1 MDPRLDIFEPGDLT
15 AMICLDTPEM
25 QRIAI
30 EQLGEIGYK
39 VHSGFSLDDILTKLR
54 AQHYDLL
61 LISERFEECNS
72 FDDNIVLQHAIN
84 APSLQRHKQ
93 FVVLV
98 GSFATNDELQ
108 AFERSV
114 DLVVA
119 QADFIHLKPLLR
131 RGLSRMQEFYA
142 PYNEVHQ
149 AIERV

>member
-39 VHSGFSLDDILTKLR
+39 VHSGFSQEDILQKLR

-61 LISERFEECNS
+61 LISERFEECTS
-72 FDDNIVLQHAIN
+72 FDDSAVLKYAISL
-84 APSLQRHKQ
+84 PSSQRHKQ
-93 FVVLV
+93 FIALV

-119 QADFIHLKPLLR
+119 SADFIHVKPLLR
-131 RGLSRMQEFYA
+131 RGLSRTQEFYA
-142 PYNEVHQ
+142 PYNEVLQ
-149 AIERV
+149 ATERV

>member
-30 EQLGEIGYK
+30 EQLGETGYK
-39 VHSGFSLDDILTKLR
+39 VHSGFSMDDILLKLR
-54 AQHYDLL
+54 AQNYDLL
-61 LISERFEECNS
+61 LISERFEDCTS
-72 FDDNIVLQHAIN
+72 FDDNAVLKYAVN
-84 APSLQRHKQ
+84 ALPAQRHKQ
-93 FVVLV
+93 FVVLI
-98 GSFATNDELQ
+98 GSFTTNDELQ

-119 QADFIHLKPLLR
+119 LADFIHLKPLLR

-142 PYNEVHQ
+142 PFHEVQQ
-149 AIERV
+149 AAERV

>member
-39 VHSGFSLDDILTKLR
+39 VHSGFSQDDILQKLR

-61 LISERFEECNS
+61 LISERFEECTS
-72 FDDNIVLQHAIN
+72 FADNAVLKYAIN
-84 APSLQRHKQ
+84 LPSAQRHKQ
-93 FVVLV
+93 FIALI

-119 QADFIHLKPLLR
+119 SADFIHVKPLLR
-131 RGLSRMQEFYA
+131 RGLSRTQEFYA
-142 PYNEVHQ
+142 PYNEVLQ
-149 AIERV
+149 ATERV